1 MAKARRLKNAWVL
14 WVIALATVGITV
26 AAELTAPVANPLGAA
41 IRGLAL
47 TGYQLIF
54 WAIVSSAYVPQLVR
68 FFGRPFIKIH
78 HLASVTGLVCITLH
92 PILVAVDS
100 RSAGVFLPRF
110 DSVQVFL
117 QLGGAAGVVPHRP
130 GGRGGSAAA
139 APRRGMAGGA
149 HGELRGVRPGD
160 GPREPAGRQ
169 LPIARAARRVMGS
182 PGRNGG
188 RLRTEAIRGKA
199 QRPPQGMSTR
209 EQVRTKF

>member
-1 MAKARRLKNAWVL
+1 MAKARRLKNAWAL

-47 TGYQLIF
+47 TGYQLVF

-110 DSVQVFL
+110 DSMQVFL
-117 QLGGAAGVVPHRP
+117 QLGGRP
-130 GGRGGSAAA
+130 AWYLIALAVAAA
-139 APRRGMAGGA
+139 LLRQRLGAGWRAVHMANYVAFALATAHANLLGGNFQSPV
-149 HGELRGVRPGD
+149 LRVGSWVLL
-160 GPREPAGRQ
+160 A
-169 LPIARAARRVMGS
+169 AMVAAFARRRFVARRS
-182 PGRNGG
+182 AR
-188 RLRTEAIRGKA
+188 RKA
-199 QRPPQGMSTR
+199 
-209 EQVRTKF
+209 